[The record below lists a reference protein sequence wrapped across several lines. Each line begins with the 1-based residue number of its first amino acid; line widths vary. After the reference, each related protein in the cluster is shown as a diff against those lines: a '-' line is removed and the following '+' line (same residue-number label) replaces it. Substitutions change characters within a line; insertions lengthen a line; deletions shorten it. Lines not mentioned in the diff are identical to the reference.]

1 MVFFQGNSANLS
13 HEGLSFTRG
22 RFNMAPTKRRFCQH
36 CQEYVSTRTY
46 REHFN
51 LYFNKETDQWQKI
64 ESSDEEG
71 SPQAEGRDDVCDIS
85 DNISSPERTGD
96 DEFNNETEPGINLC

>member
-1 MVFFQGNSANLS
+1 
-13 HEGLSFTRG
+13 
-22 RFNMAPTKRRFCQH
+22 MAPSKWRFCQH

-71 SPQAEGRDDVCDIS
+71 SPQAEGRHGVCDIS